1 MPNPARYWRE
11 IPQRYRL
18 EAARCTSCGEIA
30 YPPRL
35 LCPKCRSRQ
44 FETIRLNDEGA
55 ILSFTVI
62 RVGPSQF
69 ADQTPYVVGI
79 VELDG
84 GVRITS
90 QIVDCDPETLAVGQR
105 MRLEFRRIQQ
115 QGEAGILC
123 YGHKCVPAP
132 QEAPAG

>member
-1 MPNPARYWRE
+1 MANPARYWRE

-18 EAARCTSCGEIA
+18 EAARCVKCGEIA

-35 LCPKCRSRQ
+35 VCPKCGARQ
-44 FETIRLNDEGA
+44 FEKVQLGDEG
-55 ILSFTVI
+55 IIVSYTII

-69 ADQTPYVVGI
+69 SDQTPYAIGI
-79 VELDG
+79 VELEG

-90 QIVDCDPETLAVGQR
+90 QIVDCDCESLAIGQR
-105 MRLEFRRIQQ
+105 VHLEFRRIQQ

-123 YGHKCVPAP
+123 YGHKCVPA
-132 QEAPAG
+132 